1 MVQLATSRYQAAS
14 LIVASGLVPV
24 RITLGHP
31 RFKLGYE
38 LGGTVMLLAPS
49 RELLFK
55 QGDFDFDTVY
65 RAELDRV
72 GLDAVQGALSDVSAG
87 HEDRGLVLLC
97 FEDVVK
103 LGGLSCHRRSFAH
116 WWYEQ
121 TGQVVPELAVPKL

>member
-31 RFKLGYE
+31 R
-38 LGGTVMLLAPS
+38 
-49 RELLFK
+49 
-55 QGDFDFDTVY
+55 Y

-87 HEDRGLVLLC
+87 HEGRGLVLLC